1 MGALTAR
8 TVLAHGV
15 WVDDHGMEII
25 ARHNCVVV
33 RNAGCNLR
41 LRNGIAPVARYLRH
55 GVRLAIGTD
64 NNALADD
71 EDLLKEL
78 RLTGI
83 LARVPEWDGDEP
95 PAAVDLLS
103 MATVNGAAA
112 AQLDDRT
119 GILEPGA
126 KADLIAIS
134 MDRVVQ
140 PYLDADMPVAEAM
153 LARAEGSDVRLT
165 MVDGRIVYRDGSLS
179 FVDANQAAEHA
190 ARAAF
195 AARLPGDP
203 RNRERAREFAPL
215 LIDHYRS
222 MEREPGQ

>member
-1 MGALTAR
+1 
-8 TVLAHGV
+8 
-15 WVDDHGMEII
+15 
-25 ARHNCVVV
+25 
-33 RNAGCNLR
+33 
-41 LRNGIAPVARYLRH
+41 PVARYLRH

-78 RLTGI
+78 RLTGV
-83 LARVPEWDGDEP
+83 LARVPEWNATEP
-95 PAAVDLLS
+95 PAAADLLA

-112 AQLDDRT
+112 AQLDNRT

-134 MDRVVQ
+134 MDRAVR
-140 PYLDADMPVAEAM
+140 PYLDADMPIMEAM
-153 LARAEGSDVRLT
+153 LARAEGTDVRLT

-179 FVDANQAAEHA
+179 FVDADLAAEDA
-190 ARAAF
+190 ARAAL

-203 RNRERAREFAPL
+203 RSRERARELAPL
-215 LIDHYRS
+215 LVDHYR
-222 MEREPGQ
+222 